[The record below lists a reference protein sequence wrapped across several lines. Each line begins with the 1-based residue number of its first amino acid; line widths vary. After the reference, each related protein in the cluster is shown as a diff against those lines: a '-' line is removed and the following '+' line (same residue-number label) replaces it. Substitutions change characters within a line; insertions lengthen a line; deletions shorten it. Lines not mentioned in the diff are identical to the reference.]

1 MSNLYQPFIKTV
13 SINDLPESAWQYIT
27 GQPTETKALQDYY
40 KAIPW
45 LFRGVDIRA
54 DAVAS
59 MPFKIYRGET
69 EVDSSDDYKNIAGF
83 LPEPGKLFG
92 LIEAALTIWS
102 YAYAF
107 KKRNEFISLGV
118 RYLLP
123 TSVKP
128 KITADG
134 EISFTRREG
143 NKDVPYTTDDIIYFW
158 QRDPF
163 VEIGPPQASPATAA
177 ASAAGVLLNTDK
189 FAAAFFERGAIK
201 ATLLTTQNILPQERD
216 RLKSWWARMFGSGVK
231 SAWQTDIVNAETVK
245 PVVVGE
251 GIESLENA
259 TLTESKRVDIA
270 AALGIPYSVLFSNAS
285 NRATAEQD
293 DKHLY
298 TKTIV
303 PECRFIESVLNTQL
317 FEDAGLRFKF
327 DENSLDLF
335 QTDENERAQSLT
347 QLVAALEK
355 PEEFLLA
362 SEILGY
368 DIPED
373 IKKRI
378 EKMITE
384 KAERA
389 AEIQAN
395 MANAQNRPPEPG
407 QPAQEQEQPAPQM
420 RQPPPNNRSIDL
432 DKWQRKAEKAL
443 KVGKPAAVPF
453 ESEEIPQAIR
463 EWVSGHLKDC
473 KTAGDVAGVFSQ
485 ARTSEPLFFLTEELK
500 RANDLLEA
508 TANA

>member
-1 MSNLYQPFIKTV
+1 MDTQYKPFIKTV
-13 SINDLPESAWQYIT
+13 SINDLPESAWQYLT
-27 GQPTETKALQDYY
+27 GQTGETKDLQDYY

-59 MPFKIYRGET
+59 MPFSIYRGET
-69 EVDSSDDYKNIAGF
+69 EIDTSDDYQNKVGF
-83 LPEPGKLFG
+83 LPSPGSLFG
-92 LIEAALTIWS
+92 LIEAALTIWG

-107 KKRNEFISLGV
+107 KLRSVFMAKGV

-123 TSVKP
+123 SSVRV
-128 KITADG
+128 KITQDG
-134 EISFTRREG
+134 EIAFTRREG
-143 NKDVPYTTDDIIYFW
+143 NRDIAYTTDDIIYFW

-163 VEIGPPQASPATAA
+163 VEIGPPTASPAQAA
-177 ASAAGVLLNTDK
+177 ASAADVLFNVDK

-201 ATLLTTQNILPQERD
+201 ATLFTTQNILPQERD
-216 RLKSWWARMFGSGVK
+216 RLKSWLKRFFGRGIATS
-231 SAWQTDIVNAETVK
+231 WQTDIINAETVK
-245 PVVVGE
+245 PIVIGE
-251 GIESLENA
+251 GLESLEN
-259 TLTESKRVDIA
+259 TSLTESKRIDIA

-303 PECRFIESVLNTQL
+303 PDCRFIEEVLNKQL
-317 FEDAGLRFKF
+317 FEDYGYRIKF
-327 DENSLDLF
+327 DENRLDLF
-335 QTDENERAQSLT
+335 QEDENERAQSLT

-368 DIPED
+368 EIPDD

-378 EKMITE
+378 EAMIQE

-395 MANAQNRPPEPG
+395 MAAAQNQPPQPG
-407 QPAQEQEQPAPQM
+407 QPAQEQEQPAPVAQ
-420 RQPPPNNRSIDL
+420 QAPPPNNRSIDL
-432 DKWQRKAEKAL
+432 GKWEQKAL
-443 KVGKPAAVPF
+443 KRVRKGQAAACSF
-453 ESEEIPQAIR
+453 DSEYLDPVTVASIGA
-463 EWVSGHLKDC
+463 HLEDAQ
-473 KTAGDVAGVFSQ
+473 TEQDVKAVFS
-485 ARTSEPLFFLTEELK
+485 
-500 RANDLLEA
+500 DLWMGYP
-508 TANA
+508 